1 MYQLE
6 ATWILTNL
14 AYGSE
19 EDLMV
24 VLDPKFAIISYLK
37 RILEGNDLQM
47 IDQVYFV
54 ISNMMLT
61 STAIS

>member
-1 MYQLE
+1 MNQLE

-24 VLDPKFAIISYLK
+24 VLDPKFSIVLHLN

-47 IDQVYFV
+47 IDQVYFTL
-54 ISNMMLT
+54 SNMLIT
-61 STAIS
+61 STAIA